1 MKKLLSTICML
12 TLALSLSAQEATN
25 SGWIIGEQESSFP
38 GEMIQYAVCP
48 ATKAVEG
55 KDGDITVSL
64 NAMIFRGVTK
74 YFFSSKGDNFKVDNL
89 LTQRV
94 VIKVDD
100 EKSSQFALSGNNNY
114 TSNTLTFDGSY
125 KSKFRNMLK
134 KGKKCHITVE
144 FADNDIQEFDFNIEG
159 LTQTFLK

>member
-1 MKKLLSTICML
+1 ML

-38 GEMIQYAVCP
+38 GEMILYAVCP